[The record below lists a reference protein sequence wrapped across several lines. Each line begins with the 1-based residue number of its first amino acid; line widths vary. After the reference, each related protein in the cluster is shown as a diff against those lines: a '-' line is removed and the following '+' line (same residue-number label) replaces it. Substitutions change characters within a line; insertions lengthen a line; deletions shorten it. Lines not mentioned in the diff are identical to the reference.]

1 MLTYC
6 QSWEGSPLFSCTIRL
21 HWLENDLV
29 QVEGQRLDGSISA
42 SITKSLLSTPTILVR
57 FLAGIKEGGYV
68 CSRIDT
74 MDGGYLLSSNTT
86 RQVQLTPV
94 WRFVTDTGTYYVN
107 AVTGEFSPLE

>member
-1 MLTYC
+1 M
-6 QSWEGSPLFSCTIRL
+6 
-21 HWLENDLV
+21 
-29 QVEGQRLDGSISA
+29 
-42 SITKSLLSTPTILVR
+42 
-57 FLAGIKEGGYV
+57 
-68 CSRIDT
+68 CSRIDA